1 MISIEDKIKAFLYL
15 GVEYTRENDNFKIL
29 GKIIPTEEEITNA
42 LSNIKTPEDEITI
55 LKDRIQQLETQIQS
69 LSAVKG

>member
-15 GVEYTRENDNFKIL
+15 GVEYTRENDNLKIL